1 MEKTQI
7 GVDIGGT
14 FTDIVVSHNSYI
26 SKIKVLSTPSEYS
39 KGVMTGLSVAIN
51 RLKIPPE
58 NISEIVHATTLA
70 TNAILEKKGANC
82 CLITTKGFRDVLDIG
97 RLRIRHYTIL
107 FMINVSY

>member
-39 KGVMTGLSVAIN
+39 KGVMTGLSQAIK
-51 RLKIPPE
+51 RLKISPE
-58 NISEIVHATTLA
+58 NISEIVHATTLG
-70 TNAILEKKGANC
+70 TNAILEKKGGKLLSNYY
-82 CLITTKGFRDVLDIG
+82 KR
-97 RLRIRHYTIL
+97 
-107 FMINVSY
+107 VS